1 MACLNSSDHSKLEFG
16 PFSVLVNLLDELP
29 WRQVAQTRVGTDT
42 PFNPRLRSP
51 ARNAVLLLSKNN
63 VVLWIRS
70 MLVLNK
76 NHVRFLDKTNADKSD
91 VLFLNKSYV
100 LLLKKNTV
108 NKSYVLVPNRNNVS
122 F

>member
-51 ARNAVLLLSKNN
+51 ARNAFHELPVSRLASSTPSSSRWPSQLMPMAMSTA
-63 VVLWIRS
+63 WERITPS
-70 MLVLNK
+70 M
-76 NHVRFLDKTNADKSD
+76 RTFS
-91 VLFLNKSYV
+91 
-100 LLLKKNTV
+100 
-108 NKSYVLVPNRNNVS
+108 
-122 F
+122 